1 MKTINTTT
9 KDISKTLCFLLLML
23 LSKYSQ
29 ADIQC
34 GIDARYP
41 YRDLTVPLNGSVYAG
56 NDLPNGTTLY
66 RFKATG
72 SENKVALRCDTKDPW
87 TANVYYKVISEPLG
101 PAFNF
106 PGNTYNGPVYPTNIP
121 GIGVAIYTA
130 NSNPTITVNTP
141 MYVPMNYE
149 WNGTATG
156 SASVLTRNPVVYIA
170 FVKTGNILN
179 GSSILGNS
187 IPPLGITVE
196 QTPGLSGFPLDL
208 LKISFSGTVNVQSS
222 TCQTQDRTV
231 FLGEYELRKN
241 FRGKGSV
248 TPWIDSSI
256 ELTNCPVFS
265 GYYSSNYQ
273 TSIDGET
280 PTGGTPTENKLLVSI
295 TANTGVIDAAA
306 GIISINET
314 QSDSASGLGIQ
325 LGWGDKSN
333 PLVWNLSQQQI
344 FSPPNDGT
352 KSIIIPIA
360 ARYYQTE
367 NVVSP
372 GRADGKI
379 IFTINYN

>member
-1 MKTINTTT
+1 MKTINSITNNTSRT
-9 KDISKTLCFLLLML
+9 IYFLLLMF
-23 LSKYSQ
+23 LSIHAH

-34 GIDARYP
+34 SIDARYP
-41 YRDLTVPLNGSVYAG
+41 YRDITVPLSGSIYAG

-106 PGNTYNGPVYPTNIP
+106 AGNTFNGPVYPTNIT

-130 NSNPTITVNTP
+130 NSNPTITTNTP
-141 MYVPMNYE
+141 MYVPMNYV
-149 WNGTATG
+149 WDGTTAG

-170 FVKTGNILN
+170 LVKTGNILN
-179 GSSILGNS
+179 GSSVSGNS

-196 QTPGLSGFPLDL
+196 PTPGLTGLPLDL
-208 LKISFSGTVNVQSS
+208 LKLSFSGAVNVQSS

-256 ELTNCPVFS
+256 ELINCPAFVGF
-265 GYYSSNYQ
+265 YSSNYQ

-280 PTGGTPTENKLLVSI
+280 PAGGTPTENKLIISI
-295 TANTGVIDAAA
+295 TANTGVIDTAA
-306 GIISINET
+306 GIISINEN

-325 LGWGDKSN
+325 LAWGDKSN
-333 PLVWNLSQQQI
+333 PLVWNLSQQQT
-344 FSPPNDGT
+344 FSPPTDGT
-352 KSIIIPIA
+352 KNITIPIA

-372 GRADGKI
+372 GRADGKV
-379 IFTINYN
+379 IFTISYN